1 MLKIET
7 NLKFKH
13 YGNRY
18 MQNCHTFHEKF
29 APHSSLLEPYIEEY

>member
-1 MLKIET
+1 MLKVVT

-18 MQNCHTFHEKF
+18 MQNCHTFREKF
-29 APHSSLLEPYIEEY
+29 GPHSSLPEPY